1 MSVKL
6 RPSLID
12 ILVRLMVNA
21 YNLRISALGK
31 LKQGDYVKSGI
42 A

>member
-6 RPSLID
+6 RSSLID

-31 LKQGDYVKSGI
+31 LRQGDYVKSGI